1 LTRFMGLADQT
12 IDISEHVYNKRRGGS
27 MEIS

>member
-1 LTRFMGLADQT
+1 MGLEKQT
-12 IDISEHVYNKRRGGS
+12 IDAGEHVYNKGRGGS

>member
-1 LTRFMGLADQT
+1 MGLAMWKIEDG
-12 IDISEHVYNKRRGGS
+12 EHVYNKRRGGS

>member
-1 LTRFMGLADQT
+1 MGLEMWT
-12 IDISEHVYNKRRGGS
+12 IEDSEHVYNKRRGGS